1 MDNGMIQ
8 TNVPEVIPHSA
19 GEMAAVTREQ
29 SEIQAAII
37 SAKRYPRNE
46 QQAFV
51 KAIKSFTRP
60 SMAEAATYSFPRGGK
75 TINGPSVDCAREL
88 ARCWQNVRYGVRIIS
103 RTDKEMHIKGFAY
116 DAESNNYVES
126 EAQFMCLVQRKVD
139 SPQGKV
145 TKWIEPDERDLRE
158 LINKHGAIAVRN
170 CILQILP
177 PDLVDDV
184 LATATT
190 TLQKKSKNELSA
202 NREDVVKRLVVT
214 FDRIGVSVSMLETK
228 LGHSLDTI
236 NESELVELQ
245 QILHAIREGVA
256 KREEYFSFEA
266 KVPEGGKDE
275 TLTGKLTEKIKGKS
289 EK

>member
-1 MDNGMIQ
+1 MENGMM
-8 TNVPEVIPHSA
+8 TVPEAQPQSA
-19 GEMAAVTREQ
+19 GEMAVVTREQ

-37 SAKRYPRNE
+37 SAKKFPRNE

-51 KAIKSFTRP
+51 KAIKSFSRP
-60 SMAEAATYSFPRGGK
+60 TMAEAATYSFPRGGK
-75 TINGPSVDCAREL
+75 TIQGPSVDCAREL

-103 RTDKEMHIKGFAY
+103 RNDKEMHIKGFAY
-116 DAESNNYVES
+116 DAETNNYVES
-126 EAQFMCLVQRKVD
+126 EAHFMCLVQRKVD
-139 SPQGKV
+139 SPQGRV
-145 TKWIEPDERDLRE
+145 TKWVEPDERDLRE

-184 LATATT
+184 LATATN
-190 TLQKKSKNELSA
+190 TLEKKSKNELST

-214 FDRIGVSVSMLETK
+214 FDRIGVSVPMLETK

-236 NESELVELQ
+236 NESELVEFQ

-256 KREEYFSFEA
+256 KREEYFSFETKAQDGGEEKPITA
-266 KVPEGGKDE
+266 KLND
-275 TLTGKLTEKIKGKS
+275 KLKAKLKE
-289 EK
+289 